1 MKISPLARKSPRIEM
16 IPLIDTFFL
25 VLAFFISA
33 VLSMELVRGL
43 PVELP
48 RAGAA
53 TPVPRENRL
62 ILTLKA
68 DGRLE
73 MEGQP
78 VTLKG
83 LPDLLRQEAAARP
96 SLQVGIRADRL
107 TPYERVVELL
117 GAVKAAGVSRVALLS
132 EPAEGEPSGPR
143 LSP

>member
-1 MKISPLARKSPRIEM
+1 MRLSHSARRPPRIEM

-48 RAGAA
+48 RAGASK
-53 TPVPRENRL
+53 PIPREERL

-78 VTLKG
+78 VGLSG
-83 LPDLLRQEAAARP
+83 LPDLLRREAARRP

-117 GAVKAAGVSRVALLS
+117 GAVKGAGVSRVALLS
-132 EPAEGEPSGPR
+132 ELDSSQKV